1 MPPVLASG
9 TTLDTIR
16 RYAFDHHSQ
25 NKPEGHFM
33 RLDCFVSFG
42 QIPSLLQVI
51 GSVIIVVGV
60 SLVTWQKRP
69 L

>member
-1 MPPVLASG
+1 
-9 TTLDTIR
+9 
-16 RYAFDHHSQ
+16 
-25 NKPEGHFM
+25 M